1 MARGSGRRRKA
12 ASPAWSR
19 IGLLFGIIALLY
31 STMALTSTWTPKLG
45 LDLQGGT
52 SVILTPRSTEP
63 GKGVDSGAVNKAVDI
78 IRERVNGLGVAEAEV
93 KRNNTQIEISVPGR
107 GRNDVVELVGQT
119 AELRFRQVYTSA
131 AAAPAPAAAPTA
143 PAAAPATPT
152 APTATPTVPAA
163 AAPASSPGPGA
174 SSPGPG
180 TSASL
185 PAVTAPSV
193 STTTRSDVVGAGLLA
208 QAARTAP
215 AGSAAPAAP
224 APPATAVVPPA
235 TADQPA
241 PASADTP
248 PADVTG
254 RFESLTCAPSDV
266 RSRVASTDR
275 PTDWVASCDR
285 SGTVKYLLMPATV
298 VGTDV
303 KSATAGLASSGG
315 TTSVSTGEWVVN
327 VSFTGGGQAKFTA
340 LTEKTIGKQVAIVLD
355 GVVQSAPSTND
366 RIAGDAQISGS
377 FTQSSAQDL
386 ANVLRYGALPLAF
399 EQSSAES
406 ISPTLGQD
414 SLNAGLLAGVIG
426 LALVTLYSFM
436 YYRALGIVVLS
447 SLAVSGLLVY
457 ASVVLLGKWIGF
469 TLTLAGIAGLIV
481 SIGVT
486 ADSFVVYFERI
497 KDEVRQNRS
506 VRVAVDRAW
515 PPARR
520 TMLSADTV
528 SFLAAAVLYV
538 LSVGSVR
545 GFAFT
550 LGLSTLVDVLIMFV
564 FTKPA
569 VWLLV
574 RRSFFATSRFSG
586 LTMAAVRGQS
596 SGTAPPSAPRLT
608 KREKAGVAP
617 GRAGANRASATEA
630 DTSGSDQDS
639 PDLHS
644 SRDPRPSWSGPSGT
658 AQGE

>member
-1 MARGSGRRRKA
+1 M
-12 ASPAWSR
+12 SPAWSR

-131 AAAPAPAAAPTA
+131 AAAPAPAAAPT
-143 PAAAPATPT
+143 TPT

-163 AAPASSPGPGA
+163 GAPASAPVPGA
-174 SSPGPG
+174 
-180 TSASL
+180 SASL
-185 PAVTAPSV
+185 PAVTAPSA

-208 QAARTAP
+208 QAAPTAP
-215 AGSAAPAAP
+215 AGSAAPVPAAS
-224 APPATAVVPPA
+224 APPATAAVPPA

-241 PASADTP
+241 PASADMP

-266 RSRVASTDR
+266 RSRAASTDR
-275 PTDWVASCDR
+275 PTEWVASCDR

-355 GVVQSAPSTND
+355 GVVQSAPTTND

-550 LGLSTLVDVLIMFV
+550 LGLSTLVDVLIMFI

-574 RRSFFATSRFSG
+574 RRSFFVTSRFSG
-586 LTMAAVRGQS
+586 LTMAAVCGQS
-596 SGTAPPSAPRLT
+596 SGTAPAPAPRLT
-608 KREKAGVAP
+608 KREKAAVAP

-630 DTSGSDQDS
+630 DTSGADQDS